1 MKVPVFYTAGKGS
14 AVACAQDVLR
24 RHGIRFSDV
33 PNQEITHLLLG
44 VPSFEKDGTLKGGGC
59 LEEILSQCNADIR
72 VFGGNLHCEIL
83 KNYNIIDLLQ
93 DPYYLAENADITAH
107 CAIKVALRH
116 INCTLKGCPVLV
128 VGGGRIGTC
137 LARLL
142 KAMGAQVCVAVR
154 QKRPLW
160 EVLGYE
166 TLPSTDLGYSLGRF
180 RLIFNTVPA
189 PVITEEALPHCRE
202 DCIKIELA
210 SQPGIAGTDVVNAR
224 GLPNLEAPET
234 SGNLIA
240 RTVLR
245 RYQEGVLS

>member
-1 MKVPVFYTAGKGS
+1 MKVPVFYTAVQS
-14 AVACAQDVLR
+14 PALVRARDVLC
-24 RHGIRFSDV
+24 RHGLRFTDV
-33 PNQEITHLLLG
+33 PNWEVTHLLLG
-44 VPSFEKDGTLKGGGC
+44 VPSFEKDGSLKGGGC

-72 VFGGNLHCEIL
+72 VFGGNLSCDAL
-83 KNYNIIDLLQ
+83 KSYHTVDLLQ

-116 INCTLKGCPVLV
+116 IDCTLKGCPVLV

-137 LARLL
+137 LAKLL
-142 KAMGAQVCVAVR
+142 KALGAQVCVAVR
-154 QKRPLW
+154 QKRALW

-189 PVITEEALPHCRE
+189 PVITEEALPYCRE

-210 SQPGIAGTDVVNAR
+210 SQPGIAGSDVIHAR

-245 RYQEGVLS
+245 RYQEGVL

>member
-1 MKVPVFYTAGKGS
+1 MKVPVFYTAGQSS
-14 AVACAQDVLR
+14 ALVRARDVLCH
-24 RHGIRFSDV
+24 HGLRFADIPSREV
-33 PNQEITHLLLG
+33 THLLLG
-44 VPSFEKDGTLKGGGC
+44 VPSFEKDGSLKGGGC
-59 LEEILSQCNADIR
+59 LTDILSECNKDIR
-72 VFGGNLHCEIL
+72 VFGGNLSCEAL
-83 KNYNIIDLLQ
+83 KNYHTIDLLQ

-107 CAIKVALRH
+107 CAIKVALRLMP
-116 INCTLKGCPVLV
+116 CTLKGCPVLV

-142 KAMGAQVCVAVR
+142 KALGAQVCVAVR
-154 QKRPLW
+154 QKRALW

-189 PVITEEALPHCRE
+189 PVITEEALPYCRE

-210 SQPGIAGTDVVNAR
+210 SQPGIAGADVINAR

-245 RYQEGVLS
+245 RHQEGVL

>member
-1 MKVPVFYTAGKGS
+1 MKVPVFYAAGQIP
-14 AVACAQDVLR
+14 AIVRAQDVLQ
-24 RHGIRFSDV
+24 RHGLRFTDT
-33 PNQEITHLLLG
+33 PGQEVTHLLLG
-44 VPSFEKDGTLKGGGC
+44 VPAFEKDGSLKGGGC
-59 LEEILSQCNADIR
+59 LTEILNRCGSDIW
-72 VFGGNLHCEIL
+72 VFGGNLNCESL
-83 KNYNIIDLLQ
+83 KNYHTVDLLQ
-93 DPYYLAENADITAH
+93 DPYYVAENADITAH

-116 INCTLKGCPVLV
+116 MDCTLKGCPVLV
-128 VGGGRIGTC
+128 IGGGRIGTC
-137 LARLL
+137 LAKLL
-142 KAMGAQVCVAVR
+142 KALGAQVCVAVR
-154 QKRPLW
+154 QKRALW

-166 TLPSTDLGYSLGRF
+166 TLNSNDLGYSLGRF

-189 PVITEEALPHCRE
+189 PVITEEALRHCRE

-245 RYQEGVLS
+245 RYQEGVL